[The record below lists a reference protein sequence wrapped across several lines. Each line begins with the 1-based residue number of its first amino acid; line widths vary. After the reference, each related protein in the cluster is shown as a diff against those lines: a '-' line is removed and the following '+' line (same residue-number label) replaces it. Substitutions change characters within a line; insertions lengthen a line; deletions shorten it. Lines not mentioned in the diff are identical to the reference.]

1 MGHVSHSKKKR
12 WRKTAA
18 RAVLVLGIVL
28 LIGSSIDFIYHART
42 YAACS
47 ATASDLL
54 TGVAW
59 SRPSEAE
66 CAEGL
71 LGIEGRLRQDAMAAM
86 LGILLACG
94 AGIPLSKFRRRTKR
108 LLFLTEVA
116 FVVVGSAYT
125 VLLFTVLR

>member
-18 RAVLVLGIVL
+18 RAVLVVGIVL
-28 LIGSSIDFIYHART
+28 LIGSSVDFIYHART
-42 YAACS
+42 YAECS
-47 ATASDLL
+47 ATAPDLL

-71 LGIEGRLRQDAMAAM
+71 LGIEGHLRQDAMAAM
-86 LGILLACG
+86 VGILLACG

-108 LLFLTEVA
+108 LLVLTEVA
-116 FVVVGSAYT
+116 FVVVGTVYT

>member
-1 MGHVSHSKKKR
+1 MGHVSHNKKKR

-42 YAACS
+42 YAECS

-54 TGVAW
+54 TSASW
-59 SRPSEAE
+59 SRPSDAE

-71 LGIEGRLRQDAMAAM
+71 GIEGHLRQDAMAAM
-86 LGILLACG
+86 VGILLACG
-94 AGIPLSKFRRRTKR
+94 AGIPLAKARRRTKR
-108 LLFLTEVA
+108 LLVLTEVA
-116 FVVVGSAYT
+116 FVVVGTVYT
-125 VLLFTVLR
+125 ALLFTILR

>member
-1 MGHVSHSKKKR
+1 MGHVSHNKKKR

-18 RAVLVLGIVL
+18 RAALVLGIVL
-28 LIGSSIDFIYHART
+28 LVGSSVDFIYHAQT
-42 YAACS
+42 YAECS

-54 TGVAW
+54 TSVPW
-59 SRPSEAE
+59 LRPGTD

-71 LGIEGRLRQDAMAAM
+71 LGIEGHLRQDAMAAM
-86 LGILLACG
+86 VGILLACG

-108 LLFLTEVA
+108 LLVLTEVA
-116 FVVVGSAYT
+116 FVVVGTVYT